1 MVAIQHDARTH
12 EVESRLGKENES
24 GAICRVPDRDAN
36 AGRGEAPLGLREAS
50 ELLAGKRGV
59 LRFGGGEMRHKADQS
74 HGSKGGDSFRDGLHL
89 LWSNADAAHPR
100 IDLQVQRDYPAASPG
115 HTVHRLGKGWI
126 GDGLIQIEGHHE
138 ICLVW
143 GDGTE
148 HEYPRGNPRCAQW
161 RCLFRNGHPEPCGAS
176 L

>member
-1 MVAIQHDARTH
+1 
-12 EVESRLGKENES
+12 
-24 GAICRVPDRDAN
+24 
-36 AGRGEAPLGLREAS
+36 
-50 ELLAGKRGV
+50 
-59 LRFGGGEMRHKADQS
+59 MRHETDQS

-89 LWSNADAAHPR
+89 LWSNADAVHAR

-126 GDGLIQIEGHHE
+126 ADGLIQIEGHHE

-143 GDGTE
+143 GDGTK